1 MSRLRRPL
9 PQKAGFANVKGP
21 SDEGTM
27 PLTEQEKELLAE
39 RVVAVLKSAA
49 PDASLQGLRARVEA
63 GDEGEDG
70 MNSVVLAIATAI
82 LRRGLG

>member
-1 MSRLRRPL
+1 
-9 PQKAGFANVKGP
+9 
-21 SDEGTM
+21 M

-49 PDASLQGLRARVEA
+49 PDACLQALRARVEA